1 MQYRPDTGLT
11 FTAYLAF
18 YEVCMGSAIPL
29 TAKAVPLCYNLQQ
42 PKATTDAILLLSQ
55 ETWQQLQT
63 FLEQQGGSDPR
74 ALDLTSRLQRLC
86 QQQLVQLGGQPQPPE

>member
-1 MQYRPDTGLT
+1 
-11 FTAYLAF
+11 
-18 YEVCMGSAIPL
+18 MGSAIPL
-29 TAKAVPLCYNLQQ
+29 TTKAVTFYYSLQQ
-42 PKATTDAILLLSQ
+42 YKATTDTVLLLLQ

-86 QQQLVQLGGQPQPPE
+86 QQQLVQLGGQPQSTE